1 MILLMIAFI
10 ATLFVPYI
18 VVWMKFLPQV
28 QFNNLG
34 SHWIPVS
41 ALIIPVAVLMA
52 AGLLA
57 INTYYYRVF

>member
-10 ATLFVPYI
+10 VTLFVPYI
-18 VVWMKFLPQV
+18 VVWMEFLPQV
-28 QFNNLG
+28 QFNNLS